1 MNFDGFASPVQDRN
15 VLSASY
21 PPQANYQLEQPKAE
35 GITSKIRQR
44 INAAGKLVQN
54 TRQRK
59 RSTPDLT
66 NLTPQSQVRG
76 KESMIEKEFFR
87 YLGTYFTHS

>member
-21 PPQANYQLEQPKAE
+21 PLSASHLAEQPKTE
-35 GITSKIRQR
+35 GLTSKIRQR
-44 INAAGKLVQN
+44 INAAGKSVQN

-59 RSTPDLT
+59 LSAPDLT
-66 NLTPQSQVRG
+66 NLTPQSQVSR
-76 KESMIEKEFFR
+76 KESIIKVKFFR
-87 YLGTYFTHS
+87 YLGTYFTYS